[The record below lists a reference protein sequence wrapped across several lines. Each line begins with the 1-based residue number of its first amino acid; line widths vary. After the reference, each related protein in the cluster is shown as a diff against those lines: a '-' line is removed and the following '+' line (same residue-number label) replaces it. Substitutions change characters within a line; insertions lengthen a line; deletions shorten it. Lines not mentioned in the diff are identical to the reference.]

1 MKLSNLKPA
10 AGSVKKTKRIAR
22 GTGSGHGGTSTR
34 GHKGAKARAG
44 FKSKRAHEGGQ
55 MPLQMRL
62 PKGGFKNTH
71 KRYKS
76 SRADVFVVFNLNDLC
91 VIAEKHSL
99 NTITRNF
106 LYENGYISKNDLVK
120 VLGDGELSTNLTVSA
135 NRFSSSAKEAI
146 SKAGGLS
153 LVEFKTSQLQA
164 VAHALNVSNV
174 TAKELSQCYEFISE
188 DEKIHIVAEGS
199 LKVKFDAECHLIDS
213 SAHDLFNSLG
223 TKVVVLS

>member
-76 SRADVFVVFNLNDLC
+76 SRADNFVVFNLNDLC
-91 VIAEKHSL
+91 TIAEKHSV
-99 NTITRNF
+99 NVITRNF
-106 LYENGYISKNDLVK
+106 LYVNGYIAKNDLVK
-120 VLGDGELSTNLTVSA
+120 ILGDGELTMKLTVSA
-135 NRFSSSAKEAI
+135 NRFSSKAKEVLTN
-146 SKAGGLS
+146 SGGLS
-153 LVEFKTSQLQA
+153 LIEFKSNQLQA
-164 VAHALNVSNV
+164 VAHFLNVTNV
-174 TAKELSQCYEFISE
+174 TVKELAQCYSFVSE
-188 DEKIHIVAEGS
+188 EDKIHIVAEGS
-199 LKVKFDAECHLIDS
+199 LTLKFDAECHSIDS
-213 SAHDLFNSLG
+213 SAQGLFNSLG
-223 TKVVVLS
+223 SKVVVLS